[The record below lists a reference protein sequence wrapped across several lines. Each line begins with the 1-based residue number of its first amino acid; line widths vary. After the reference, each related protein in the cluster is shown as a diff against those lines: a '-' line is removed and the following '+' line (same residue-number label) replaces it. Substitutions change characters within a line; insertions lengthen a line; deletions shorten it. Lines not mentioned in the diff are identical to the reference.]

1 MLDIWFCKYL
11 LSLYFLL
18 QRSCHHTIM
27 AKGKHAPNP
36 GEMKTKVLHPNSR
49 KLKKVH
55 KSGVHRSNVDFKGK
69 VGLQRMSSLADK
81 LIWVKENL
89 PALIED
95 EDDSRVSNET
105 MLLLISGMLARFD
118 EELEQIQLKKSIG
131 KNRRNQH
138 SNREDVIR
146 QTIR

>member
-1 MLDIWFCKYL
+1 M
-11 LSLYFLL
+11 
-18 QRSCHHTIM
+18 QRGCHNIIM

-55 KSGVHRSNVDFKGK
+55 KTGVHRSNVDFKGK
-69 VGLQRMSSLADK
+69 VGLQRMTSLADK

-89 PALIED
+89 PALVED
-95 EDDSRVSNET
+95 EGPVSNET
-105 MLLLISGMLARFD
+105 MLTLITGMLARFD
-118 EELEQIQLKKSIG
+118 EEMEQIQLKKSIG